1 VELHDGYRDHL
12 CAAACRYLLRVP
24 PAHGRRPDDGRGQG
38 LTVATLTGPR
48 RLPWPRHLHGSEF
61 AWAVA
66 FVVPYAAVFVAFV
79 VYPVAYGLWM
89 ASAPS
94 LYRELAANPLYRRSV
109 VNTAVYVGLGV
120 NVQMFLA
127 LLLSGFFMR
136 RRWWIK
142 ALLPVFMLPWALPA
156 IPAFVSF
163 HWMLIGEEGFVDSV
177 LSTLLGIQG
186 PLWFNDRRLALGS
199 NIVAYIW
206 KWMPFWTLTFFAART
221 AIPQEIYE
229 AADVDG
235 AGGCRRFAHVIF
247 PLLGNLYL
255 VCTLLFTLWTIGD
268 FTTVSLVSEGAPA
281 YSTDVLATLGLH
293 YAYDA
298 AQPSLGVAAVMSA
311 LPVLIPLAIIL
322 MRVVRTREVQL

>member
-1 VELHDGYRDHL
+1 
-12 CAAACRYLLRVP
+12 
-24 PAHGRRPDDGRGQG
+24 
-38 LTVATLTGPR
+38 
-48 RLPWPRHLHGSEF
+48 
-61 AWAVA
+61 
-66 FVVPYAAVFVAFV
+66 
-79 VYPVAYGLWM
+79 M

-163 HWMLIGEEGFVDSV
+163 HWMLIGDEGFVDSV

-311 LPVLIPLAIIL
+311 LPVLIPLSIIL